1 MENFQQLS
9 NLMSSILKIDVEK
22 INIQTSMDDISSW
35 DSLKQMNLII
45 ALEREFNIELSDEEI
60 NELTSVEIILETLAE
75 KNDDKSKIS

>member
-9 NLMSSILKIDVEK
+9 NLMSSILKIDIEK